1 VRPKRK
7 RDPDG
12 TEYVF
17 SPSANRYIACETAP
31 EVPEVVAKRE
41 RRETRK
47 NEAFAQIPLW
57 WARRANEDC
66 GEYEP
71 PNILVCAELVHRAF
85 KNGESFVMPKVPGV
99 GKKVKLRSLR
109 ALEAAGLIEVEWR
122 RGQSPLITCPELRP
136 ERHP

>member
-17 SPSANRYIACETAP
+17 SPSANRYIACETVP
-31 EVPEVVAKRE
+31 EVPEVAAKRE
-41 RRETRK
+41 RRENRK

-66 GEYEP
+66 GKYDP
-71 PNILVCAELVHRAF
+71 PNILVCAELVHRAL
-85 KNGESFVMPKVPGV
+85 NGTSFVMPKVTGV
-99 GKKVKLRSLR
+99 GKKVKVRSLR
-109 ALEAAGLIEVEWR
+109 ALETAGLITVQWR
-122 RGQSPLITCPELRP
+122 RGQSPLITCPKIRP
-136 ERHP
+136 ERD